1 MTLTDKVNQ
10 FVEQHESSIFY
21 TLLGGAL
28 SVVGFTS
35 AWSQDQETLDKFL
48 YDSWGYGGTALALYG
63 LCTIA
68 NELFK
73 DRYGKS
79 FGDIEIGFKKKE

>member
-28 SVVGFTS
+28 GVVGFAS
-35 AWSQDQETLDKFL
+35 AWPQDSETLDKFL
-48 YDSWGYGGTALALYG
+48 YDSWGYGGVALALYG
-63 LCTIA
+63 VTAIA
-68 NELFK
+68 NEI
-73 DRYGKS
+73 Y
-79 FGDIEIGFKKKE
+79 FKKMGK